1 MSLRIY
7 NTLSRKKETFE
18 PLVPG
23 EVSIYLCGPTVYKE
37 SHIGHLVGP
46 IIFDAFKRYLQYKGF
61 SVKLVVNI
69 TDVEDKLI
77 TQAKV
82 EGVAVEELAGRITEL
97 YFDSL
102 RELGAYESVDEFPRA
117 TENITEIIKIV
128 QGLVDKGLA
137 YVVDSDVYFEVA
149 KFDGYG
155 KLSGRKL
162 EDQLAGTRQL
172 QGKAKSPG
180 DFALWKES
188 KEDEPGWDSPWGRGR
203 PGWHIECSA
212 MSMKYLG
219 QTIDIH
225 GGGQDLIFPHH
236 ENEIAQSQGYS
247 GKPFVRYWMHNGL
260 TRMPTKAAG
269 GAWQKMS
276 KSLGNIMPIGEALSE
291 YDGETVRFFVLSTH
305 YRRPIPY
312 SNEGLANAAKAL
324 GHFRDLF
331 SVVENITGA
340 NVYNLAQVSEEP
352 PVELGDF
359 GKKCL
364 EHKQRFLKHLD
375 DDFNTAGAIGVLF
388 DSARKT
394 RNLASEGPVTDEE
407 LASEGPVTDEGL
419 LSLARKTANPE
430 DLLWATGLIV
440 QLGRLLGLF
449 EGPKAITI
457 EILDKLTLP
466 RDRVELLIEERNA
479 ARQKKDFDSADTIR
493 KKLAEMGITLEDLPS
508 GKTIWHM

>member
-1 MSLRIY
+1 MGLRIY
-7 NTLSRKKETFE
+7 NTLSRRKEAFE

-46 IIFDAFKRYLQYKGF
+46 IIFDAFKRYLEKCKGF
-61 SVKLVVNI
+61 KVKLVVNI

-77 TQAKV
+77 SQAKV
-82 EGVAVEELAGRITEL
+82 EGVAIDDLAERITQM

-102 RELGAYESVDEFPRA
+102 RELGAFECVDEFPRA
-117 TENITEIIKIV
+117 TGNIAEIIKIV

-225 GGGQDLIFPHH
+225 GGGRDLIFPHH
-236 ENEIAQSQGYS
+236 ENEIAQSEAYT

-260 TRMPTKAAG
+260 TRISTKAAG

-276 KSLGNIMPIGEALSE
+276 KSVGNIMPISEALSE
-291 YDGETVRFFVLSTH
+291 YDGETVRFFVLNTH

-324 GHFRDLF
+324 GLFRALF
-331 SVVENITGA
+331 SVVEHMTSKDP
-340 NVYNLAQVSEEP
+340 YNLAKPAEKP
-352 PVELGDF
+352 PPELSDF

-364 EHKQRFLKHLD
+364 EHKQRFLEHLD

-388 DSARKT
+388 DLVRKT
-394 RNLASEGPVTDEE
+394 RNLAAQSVVTDQ
-407 LASEGPVTDEGL
+407 G
-419 LSLARKTANPE
+419 
-430 DLLWATGLIV
+430 LLWATSLIIY
-440 QLGRLLGLF
+440 LGKLLGLF
-449 EGPKAITI
+449 QSRPVAAKTI
-457 EILDKLTLP
+457 DQVDGK
-466 RDRVELLIEERNA
+466 LIEQLIEQRNA
-479 ARQKKDFDSADTIR
+479 ARKQKDFATADSIR
-493 KKLAEMGITLEDLPS
+493 HNLSHMGITLEDLPG
-508 GKTIWHM
+508 GKTIWHEKQQSMEGEDA

>member
-7 NTLSRKKETFE
+7 NTLSRKKEAFE
-18 PLVPG
+18 PVVPG
-23 EVSIYLCGPTVYKE
+23 EVGIYLCGPTVYKE

-61 SVKLVVNI
+61 KVKLVVNI

-77 TQAKV
+77 DQAKL
-82 EGVAVEELAGRITEL
+82 EGVAIDDLARRVTQL

-102 RELGAYESVDEFPRA
+102 CELGAYESVDEFPRA
-117 TENITEIIKIV
+117 TENIAAIIKIV
-128 QGLVDKGLA
+128 QGLVDKELG
-137 YVVDSDVYFEVA
+137 YVVDGDVYFEVA

-172 QGKAKSPG
+172 QGKARSPG

-212 MSMKYLG
+212 MSMRYLG
-219 QTIDIH
+219 ETIDIH

-236 ENEIAQSQGYS
+236 ENEIAQSEGYT
-247 GKPFVRYWMHNGL
+247 GKCFVRYWMHNGL

-269 GAWQKMS
+269 GDWQKMS
-276 KSLGNIMPIGEALSE
+276 KSLGNIMPISEVLSE
-291 YDGETVRFFVLSTH
+291 YDGETVRFFVLNTH

-312 SNEGLANAAKAL
+312 SVEGLENARKAL
-324 GHFRDLF
+324 GHFYELF
-331 SVVENITGA
+331 SVVENMTG
-340 NVYNLAQVSEEP
+340 VDPYSLAEPAEEP
-352 PVELGDF
+352 PKLGDF
-359 GKKCL
+359 GEAALKIK
-364 EHKQRFLKHLD
+364 ERFLEHLD

-388 DSARKT
+388 DLARKT
-394 RNLASEGPVTDEE
+394 RNLSVHGSQDDD
-407 LASEGPVTDEGL
+407 G
-419 LSLARKTANPE
+419 
-430 DLLWATGLIV
+430 LLWATGSIM

-449 EGPKAITI
+449 QDRPAKAHKIDQAD
-457 EILDKLTLP
+457 EKL
-466 RDRVELLIEERNA
+466 VEQLIEERNS
-479 ARQKKDFDSADTIR
+479 ARRKKDFETADTIR
-493 KKLAEMGITLEDLPS
+493 KKLAKMGITLEDLPS
-508 GKTIWHM
+508 GKTIWYEEQQSMEAEDA

>member
-18 PLVPG
+18 PIVPG
-23 EVSIYLCGPTVYKE
+23 KVSIYLCGPTVYKE

-61 SVKLVVNI
+61 EVKLVVNI

-77 TQAKV
+77 SQAKV
-82 EGVAVEELAGRITEL
+82 EGVAIEELAERITEM

-102 RELGAYESVDEFPRA
+102 RRLDAYDNVDEFPRA
-117 TENITEIIKIV
+117 TENIAEIIKIV

-137 YVVDSDVYFEVA
+137 YVVEGDVYFEVA

-172 QGKAKSPG
+172 QGKARSAG

-212 MSMKYLG
+212 MSMRYLG
-219 QTIDIH
+219 ETIDIH
-225 GGGQDLIFPHH
+225 NGGQDLIFPHH
-236 ENEIAQSQGYS
+236 ENEIAQSEGYT
-247 GKPFVRYWMHNGL
+247 GKPFVRFWMHHGL

-276 KSLGNIMPIGEALSE
+276 KSLGNIKAISEVLRE
-291 YDGETVRFFVLSTH
+291 YDGETVRFYVLSTH

-312 SNEGLANAAKAL
+312 SDEGLEKARKAL
-324 GHFRDLF
+324 GHFHDLF
-331 SVVENITGA
+331 SVVANITG
-340 NVYNLAQVSEEP
+340 EEP
-352 PVELGDF
+352 YSLAEPAKEPPLELGDF
-359 GKKCL
+359 GEEAL
-364 EHKQRFLKHLD
+364 RDKQRFLEYLD

-388 DSARKT
+388 DLARKT
-394 RNLASEGPVTDEE
+394 RNLASQATVTDE
-407 LASEGPVTDEGL
+407 V
-419 LSLARKTANPE
+419 
-430 DLLWATGLIV
+430 LLWPISLIV

-449 EGPKAITI
+449 QKRPARADKI
-457 EILDKLTLP
+457 EQVDEKLVLQ
-466 RDRVELLIEERNA
+466 LIEQRNS
-479 ARQKKDFDSADTIR
+479 ARHEKDFDTADTIR
-493 KKLAEMGITLEDLPS
+493 KKLANMGIILEDLPS
-508 GKTIWHM
+508 GKTIWYEEQQSMEEEDT

>member
-1 MSLRIY
+1 MGLRIY
-7 NTLSRKKETFE
+7 NTLSRKKEAFE

-61 SVKLVVNI
+61 EVKLVVNI

-77 TQAKV
+77 SQAKV
-82 EGVAVEELAGRITEL
+82 EGVAIEELAERITEM

-102 RELGAYESVDEFPRA
+102 RRLDAYDNVDEFPRA
-117 TENITEIIKIV
+117 TENIAEIIKIV

-137 YVVDSDVYFEVA
+137 YVVEGDVYFEVA

-172 QGKAKSPG
+172 QGKARSAG

-212 MSMKYLG
+212 MSMRYLG
-219 QTIDIH
+219 ETIDIH
-225 GGGQDLIFPHH
+225 NGGQDLIFPHH
-236 ENEIAQSQGYS
+236 ENEIAQSEGYT
-247 GKPFVRYWMHNGL
+247 GKPFVRFWMHHGL

-276 KSLGNIMPIGEALSE
+276 KSLGNIKAISEVLRE
-291 YDGETVRFFVLSTH
+291 YDGETVRFYVLSTH

-312 SNEGLANAAKAL
+312 SVEGLENARKAL
-324 GHFRDLF
+324 GLFRTLF
-331 SVVENITGA
+331 SVVEHMTG
-340 NVYNLAQVSEEP
+340 VDPYSLAEPAKEP
-352 PVELGDF
+352 PKLGDF
-359 GKKCL
+359 GEGAL
-364 EHKQRFLKHLD
+364 RDKQRFLEHLD

-388 DSARKT
+388 DLARKT
-394 RNLASEGPVTDEE
+394 RNLAAQSVVTDEQ
-407 LASEGPVTDEGL
+407 
-419 LSLARKTANPE
+419 
-430 DLLWATGLIV
+430 LLWATSLIV
-440 QLGRLLGLF
+440 QLGKLLGLF
-449 EGPKAITI
+449 QARPPKSKKAQQIDKELVAQLIEQRDSARDKRDFKTADAIR
-457 EILDKLTLP
+457 DKLNELGVT
-466 RDRVELLIEERNA
+466 VEDV
-479 ARQKKDFDSADTIR
+479 Q
-493 KKLAEMGITLEDLPS
+493 